1 MTKTNVTTRGV
12 VATAAMA
19 FTLIVLGFAGT
30 PAMAQPKPAGN
41 PPANAGVPAPKI
53 LVIDRSAILRA
64 SKVGQ
69 NIMQQ
74 VNSLTVSAE
83 SEFKNEGQALQKDG
97 QALQQQVAILAPDVK
112 AKKIRDYQAKQMAF
126 QRKVEA
132 RQGLIQGGVF
142 QARQKVEA
150 ALGPILQGIM
160 QERGANLLLDRGA
173 VVLGTVNIDVTAV
186 AVQRLDQKMPTIKVQ
201 LAPLP
206 PALQQQMALQQA
218 QQRR

>member
-1 MTKTNVTTRGV
+1 MRKLSVTTRG
-12 VATAAMA
+12 ARAAAAIA
-19 FTLIVLGFAGT
+19 FTLIAGFGLA
-30 PAMAQPKPAGN
+30 PASAQPKPGS
-41 PPANAGVPAPKI
+41 PPSNAGVPAPKI
-53 LVIDRSAILRA
+53 LVIDRNAILRA

-69 NIMQQ
+69 DIVRQ

-83 SEFKNEGQALQKDG
+83 NEFKNEGQGLQREG

-112 AKKIRDYQAKQMAF
+112 ARKIRDFQAKQVAF

-160 QERGANLLLDRGA
+160 QERGANLLLDRAA
-173 VVLGTVNIDVTAV
+173 VVLGTVNVDVTSV
-186 AVQRLDQKMPTIKVQ
+186 AVQRLDQKMPSIKIG

-206 PALQQQMALQQA
+206 PALQQQMMMQQA
-218 QQRR
+218 QRR